1 MACQGP
7 GEIKLITVIKSEER
21 KYFDANDQLTWKTFD
36 DENNTD
42 PLKNSFGV
50 LKVLNEEI
58 LSPGGGFILHTKKDM
73 VVVTYVREGVIVYKS
88 YGEEPIKLETKD
100 FGRNNSAED
109 TNQYAFNTSESEDAH
124 VFQAGFNLDE
134 CSGACEDD
142 GPKQKVVKQLFTHA
156 ERQGVLR
163 LIASSDGRL
172 SSLSLKQDVQIYSS
186 FAGKGNHIAY
196 ELKPS
201 RTAWLHV
208 VKGQISLNDLQ
219 LQTGDG
225 VGFTEE
231 RSVSFTSKGPTEILF
246 FDLCESK
253 VQEKV
258 ASKGKLQTAEAR

>member
-1 MACQGP
+1 M
-7 GEIKLITVIKSEER
+7 IIVIKSEDR
-21 KYFDANDQLTWKTFD
+21 QYSDASDQLTWKTFD
-36 DENNTD
+36 EENKTD
-42 PLKNSFGV
+42 PARHSFGV
-50 LKVLNEEI
+50 LKILNEEI
-58 LSPGGGFILHTKKDM
+58 LSPGGGFILHTMKDM

-88 YGEEPIKLETKD
+88 YKEEPIELETKE
-100 FGRNNSAED
+100 FGRNNSEKD
-109 TNQYAFNTSESEDAH
+109 TNQYAFNTSESEEAH
-124 VFQAGFNLDE
+124 VFQCGFNLNQ
-134 CSGACEDD
+134 CVGAPEDD
-142 GPKQKVVKQLFTHA
+142 GAKPGRVKKLFTHA

-231 RSVSFTSKGPTEILF
+231 SSVSFTSKGPTEILL